1 MKTRNYA
8 QESKALLRNSL
19 LDGLH
24 DLLTERD
31 WSQIRM
37 SDVAAA
43 TGVSRQT
50 VYNEFGSR
58 YGLAQGYAV
67 RLASRFAGHVA
78 DSLCTHVDDVTGAL
92 RTAFSEYFTGVATDP
107 LIASLLS
114 GEAKPDLMKL
124 ITTDA
129 GPVIAVASDR
139 LIQAFREST
148 WLRMGD
154 DDIER
159 ISRAITRMALSYV
172 AIPPEGDRDVAADL
186 AEIVAP
192 AIETARNRR

>member
-1 MKTRNYA
+1 MTRNHT
-8 QESKALLRNSL
+8 QDGKSPLRDSL
-19 LDGLH
+19 LDALH

-31 WSQIRM
+31 WSAVRM

-43 TGVSRQT
+43 TTVSRQT

-67 RLASRFAGHVA
+67 RLANRFAGHVA
-78 DSLCTHVDDVTGAL
+78 DSLADHVDDVTGAL
-92 RTAFSEYFTGVATDP
+92 RTAFTEYFTGVATDP

-124 ITTDA
+124 ITTDVA
-129 GPVIAVASDR
+129 PIIATASDR
-139 LIQAFREST
+139 LAQAFREST
-148 WLRMGD
+148 WLSMPD
-154 DDIER
+154 SDTER

-172 AIPPEGDRDVAADL
+172 AMPPEGDRDVAADL
-186 AEIVAP
+186 AEIISP
-192 AIETARNRR
+192 AIEAARSRD